1 MPDNKKLHS
10 RLQDTIIGQDQK
22 FLRSSRAVT
31 ISTGLDC

>member
-10 RLQDTIIGQDQK
+10 RLEDTIIGKGQK
-22 FLRSSRAVT
+22 FLSSSRAVT